1 MGKGGKAGEMVE
13 KIGNVGEKGG
23 KCENE
28 EKNVEKVG
36 ILGEMEGK
44 GRNPFFFFFKSACSR
59 GLYSQNDRGWKRSR
73 SRLLLKKVPY
83 KRFHRQVSRGLEHFH
98 RRRLH
103 NLFVL
108 PVPMLRHPYWK

>member
-1 MGKGGKAGEMVE
+1 MWEKVGKQGKWWK

-44 GRNPFFFFFKSACSR
+44 GRNPFFFF
-59 GLYSQNDRGWKRSR
+59 
-73 SRLLLKKVPY
+73 
-83 KRFHRQVSRGLEHFH
+83 
-98 RRRLH
+98 
-103 NLFVL
+103 
-108 PVPMLRHPYWK
+108 

>member
-44 GRNPFFFFFKSACSR
+44 GRNPFFFF
-59 GLYSQNDRGWKRSR
+59 LN
-73 SRLLLKKVPY
+73 
-83 KRFHRQVSRGLEHFH
+83 
-98 RRRLH
+98 
-103 NLFVL
+103 L
-108 PVPMLRHPYWK
+108 PVLGVYIHRMTGAGRDQDQDSC